1 MNRMGIM
8 PNRYLSHLR
17 GNLRLMRHYPEEA
30 ICAPFFRTNAKL
42 PNEIAPNYRTKTRQI
57 TEFSKLNGFPNHV

>member
-1 MNRMGIM
+1 MRL
-8 PNRYLSHLR
+8 RASQYQSHLG

-57 TEFSKLNGFPNHV
+57 TEFSELNGFPNHV